1 MTHTSTPEDSLIR
14 PWHTEI
20 FFRLRPVN
28 VINPVTGI
36 NVNEQDVL
44 LEDPTKFLRML
55 YRNDS
60 KCPTCDTTLM
70 KCSCKDRNELDSDMT
85 FHPTGLLKKI
95 LPNAD
100 RSLVDRM
107 YNLGEVDLRFPVS
120 PLRTT
125 RDACPPCFT
134 SLGSVHLC
142 SQATTNMLAHRIRK
156 LFLHQLP
163 HCSQVKH
170 RVLWKC

>member
-14 PWHTEI
+14 PWHTES

-60 KCPTCDTTLM
+60 KCPTCDTTLIE
-70 KCSCKDRNELDSDMT
+70 CS
-85 FHPTGLLKKI
+85 
-95 LPNAD
+95 
-100 RSLVDRM
+100 
-107 YNLGEVDLRFPVS
+107 
-120 PLRTT
+120 
-125 RDACPPCFT
+125 
-134 SLGSVHLC
+134 
-142 SQATTNMLAHRIRK
+142 
-156 LFLHQLP
+156 
-163 HCSQVKH
+163 
-170 RVLWKC
+170 